1 MGVIIGTAGHI
12 DHGKSSLVK
21 YLTGT
26 DPDRLKEEKERG
38 ITIELGY
45 VFMPLPDGET
55 LAFIDVPGH
64 ERFVRQMVA
73 GVATVDRF
81 LLVVAADEGVMPQ
94 TREHLDILRLL
105 GVTRG
110 IVALTKCDAV
120 GPDMLDLAESDVRG
134 YLSDTPFGDAP
145 IYRVS
150 ALTGEGMEEL
160 REALVR
166 LATETVPRSARGK
179 FRLDVDRVFVLK
191 GFGTIVAGT
200 AMSGSVST
208 GDRLELQPGGQV
220 FRVREMSVNHHR
232 NASSGSAGDRIA
244 LNMVGLEAG
253 DVERGSCFAEP
264 GHLKPRT
271 SLDTE
276 CSLLPSAG
284 ALKRHQRVRFHTG
297 TAEVMARAVPVDAAT
312 LPPGSGGFVHF
323 QLESPVVALHGDRF
337 VIRRYSPVVTIGGGV
352 ILETDTRKV
361 RSRDTMERAAHL
373 ELLSAGDL
381 SSLVSELLEKAGP
394 AGITLAE
401 AAAKSGVGP
410 DEMEREAAS
419 LREAGIIDLMRDGSV
434 TRVVDMAVV
443 GEARGKLLDTVRR
456 HHESRPASPGVAL
469 STPGRILAG
478 SPAWFVRSV
487 VAELEA
493 EGSLVKRGE
502 WFALPGHPE
511 ELPADLAARVRSIL
525 SGMDAAGL
533 DGFGTASGDPAMLDS
548 LRERGLVLDLAQGV
562 SVSAGYLDGI
572 CARAAQEFGEEGF
585 GLAELRDVLGVSRKV
600 ALQWAELMDRTG
612 RTLRKGDRRV
622 FQSRR

>member
-12 DHGKSSLVK
+12 DHGKSSLVR

-64 ERFVRQMVA
+64 ERFVRTMVA

-110 IVALTKCDAV
+110 IVALTKCDLV
-120 GPDMLDLAESDVRG
+120 GEDMLELAESDVRG
-134 YLSDTPFGDAP
+134 YLSDTPFHDAP
-145 IYRVS
+145 IHRVS
-150 ALTGEGMEEL
+150 AQTGAGMETL
-160 REALVR
+160 RAALVR
-166 LATETVPRSARGK
+166 LAAETVPRSAKGS

-200 AMSGSVST
+200 AMSGTVSV

-220 FRVREMSVNHHR
+220 FRVREMSVNTHR
-232 NASSGSAGDRIA
+232 NSPSGSAGDRIA

-253 DVERGSCFAEP
+253 DVERGDCFAEP
-264 GHLKPRT
+264 GYLKPRT

-297 TAEVMARAVPVDAAT
+297 TAEVMARAVPVDSAT
-312 LPPGSGGFVHF
+312 LPPGSSGFVHF

-352 ILETDTRKV
+352 VLETDTRKV
-361 RSRDTMERAAHL
+361 RSRDTAERAAHL
-373 ELLSAGDL
+373 ELLAAGDL
-381 SSLVSELLEKAGP
+381 SSLIRELLEKAGP
-394 AGITLAE
+394 AGITIAE
-401 AAAKSGVGP
+401 AASRAGTAP
-410 DEMEREAAS
+410 EEMEKEAVA
-419 LREAGIIDLMRDGSV
+419 LREAGLIDLMRDGSV
-434 TRVVDMAVV
+434 TRIVDMAVV
-443 GEARGKLLDTVRR
+443 DEARGTLLDAVRR
-456 HHESRPASPGVAL
+456 HHESRPASPGIAL
-469 STPGRILAG
+469 STPGRMLSG

-493 EGSLVKRGE
+493 EGSIRKRGE
-502 WFALPGHPE
+502 WLALPGHPE
-511 ELPADLAARVRSIL
+511 ELPVDLAARVREL
-525 SGMDAAGL
+525 LNRMDAAGT
-533 DGFGTASGDPAMLDS
+533 DGFGTASSDPGMMES
-548 LRERGLVLDLAQGV
+548 LRERGLVLDLAPGV
-562 SVSAGYLDGI
+562 SVSAGCLHGV
-572 CARAAQEFGEEGF
+572 CVRVEEEFGQEGF
-585 GLAELRDVLGVSRKV
+585 GLAELRDVMGVSRKV

-622 FQSRR
+622 FQARR